1 MSSCCFCRER
11 LQWRTQGT
19 CPLWEPS
26 LGNHSPSRHP
36 RFRSWY
42 EIFFWLHHAPVVLN
56 KASHKCALM
65 SSSNV
70 NILKSMCYSFAT
82 FIPKLSTSDL
92 WRHQEIPVD
101 PVCINSEDSDQVGE
115 FGCYWSTLWFQI
127 QWSAKEVQHCIM
139 RLYVNYLINIL

>member
-11 LQWRTQGT
+11 LQWQTQGT
-19 CPLWEPS
+19 RPLWEPS

-36 RFRSWY
+36 RFWWWY

-70 NILKSMCYSFAT
+70 NILKSICYSFAT
-82 FIPKLSTSDL
+82 FIPKLSVLQIFGGTRRVL
-92 WRHQEIPVD
+92 WIQVVSTLRILTRLVNLGVID
-101 PVCINSEDSDQVGE
+101 PPCDFRFSDQPKECSIVSRG
-115 FGCYWSTLWFQI
+115 STLT
-127 QWSAKEVQHCIM
+127 S
-139 RLYVNYLINIL
+139 L